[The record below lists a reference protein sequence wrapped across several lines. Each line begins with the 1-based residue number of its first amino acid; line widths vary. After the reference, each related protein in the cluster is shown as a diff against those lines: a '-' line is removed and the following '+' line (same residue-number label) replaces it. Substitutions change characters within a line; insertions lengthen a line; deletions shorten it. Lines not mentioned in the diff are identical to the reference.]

1 MERPTPTG
9 PSIWT
14 ANTDRRAT
22 LGITLFVGFTNYN
35 SERVMG
41 NIDTKT
47 PDLAN
52 HTFAN
57 PARSLHTYVSH
68 SPIAPTPPPPNRLL
82 I

>member
-1 MERPTPTG
+1 MERPTATG

-14 ANTDRRAT
+14 ANTDRLAT

-47 PDLAN
+47 PDLALS
-52 HTFAN
+52 HLPTQLA
-57 PARSLHTYVSH
+57 LCTYVSH
-68 SPIAPTPPPPNRLL
+68 SPIAPAPPPPNRLL